1 MDYKILASNLPNPEK
16 VTLYRMLGQYML
28 LENRVFGKNT
38 DYKLKENISA
48 VELINQKN
56 QSSFLGKVGW
66 GILGNALFGG
76 VGAIAGVLCGG
87 NETALIC
94 AIEVYPSWKLV
105 AQLDE
110 EAYKDLRSLA
120 KKNAS
125 LGKVL
130 ADSDLVKV
138 KEDFI
143 PKRKPAATF
152 SPGAGIITPP
162 PPSAADKTHAKNAP
176 AAPEDDF
183 IPAGKSPAPKAGP
196 ENGAA
201 AVQSAKTD
209 EICTKDTKIESES
222 TKLTLDDLPK
232 LKNLL
237 DAGIIT
243 QEEFDATKKKVLGL

>member
-1 MDYKILASNLPNPEK
+1 MEYKIIASNLPNPKK
-16 VTLYRMLGQYML
+16 VTLSRLLRVYLL
-28 LENRVFGKNT
+28 LENNVFSRNV
-38 DYKLKENISA
+38 DYKIQENISA
-48 VELINQKN
+48 IALINQKN

-76 VGAIAGVLCGG
+76 IGAAAGVLCGG

-105 AQLDE
+105 ASLDE
-110 EAYKDLRSLA
+110 EAYKDLKALA

-130 ADSDLVKV
+130 ADSDLIKV

-143 PKRKPAATF
+143 PTRNPAPKF

-162 PPSAADKTHAKNAP
+162 PQNAPTDKTGTPVPEP
-176 AAPEDDF
+176 AAPEV
-183 IPAGKSPAPKAGP
+183 K
-196 ENGAA
+196 
-201 AVQSAKTD
+201 
-209 EICTKDTKIESES
+209 
-222 TKLTLDDLPK
+222 KLTLDDLPK

-243 QEEFDATKKKVLGL
+243 QEEFAAAKKKALGL

>member
-1 MDYKILASNLPNPEK
+1 MEYKIIASNLPNPKK
-16 VTLYRMLGQYML
+16 VTLSRLLGVYLL
-28 LENRVFGKNT
+28 LENNVFSKNV
-38 DYKLKENISA
+38 DYKIQENISA
-48 VELINQKN
+48 IELINQKN

-66 GILGNALFGG
+66 GILGNALFGS
-76 VGAIAGVLCGG
+76 VGAAAGVLCGG

-94 AIEVYPSWKLV
+94 AMEVYPSWKLV

-110 EAYKDLRSLA
+110 EAYKDLKALA

-125 LGKVL
+125 MGKVL

-143 PKRKPAATF
+143 PKRKPAGTF
-152 SPGAGIITPP
+152 SPGAGVITVPP
-162 PPSAADKTHAKNAP
+162 VSAPPANNKGESGTSAQ
-176 AAPEDDF
+176 E
-183 IPAGKSPAPKAGP
+183 GG
-196 ENGAA
+196 
-201 AVQSAKTD
+201 
-209 EICTKDTKIESES
+209 
-222 TKLTLDDLPK
+222 KLTLDDLPK